1 MSEKRLPYI
10 FILPSVVVLGALV
23 VYPVLLN
30 FWISLH
36 DAKMGAIGKFNNL
49 ANYQK
54 VMSDPVFWI
63 AVKNTILWVI
73 GSLTGEVLLGMGV
86 ALVLN
91 KNFVGR
97 PFFRGL
103 MLIPWIVPVVVTT
116 FIWKWLLNGVYGII
130 NHILLEWGIISS
142 PILWFASVKTAL
154 IAAILVN
161 IWIGTPFL
169 ALMILAGLQ
178 TIPKEEYEA
187 SKMDGAS
194 IFQEFWHITLPHL
207 SGILLLVILLRSI
220 WTANNFTTMWLLTGG
235 GPGNS
240 TELLSIQVYIKAF
253 ASFNFGQGAAIGV
266 FMFLLLLTLSLFYI
280 KSMEQKR
287 ERTGG

>member
-1 MSEKRLPYI
+1 
-10 FILPSVVVLGALV
+10 
-23 VYPVLLN
+23 
-30 FWISLH
+30 
-36 DAKMGAIGKFNNL
+36 
-49 ANYQK
+49 
-54 VMSDPVFWI
+54 
-63 AVKNTILWVI
+63 
-73 GSLTGEVLLGMGV
+73 
-86 ALVLN
+86 
-91 KNFVGR
+91 
-97 PFFRGL
+97 

-194 IFQEFWHITLPHL
+194 VFQEFWHITLPHL
-207 SGILLLVILLRSI
+207 SGILFLVILLRSI